1 MHKLLDEIKCFK
13 WKTIKQMYG
22 NAHSSV
28 IGFISTEWINSNNKK
43 NRFILDGAYSIES
56 EKNKYTADLILCE
69 GDKPQVVVEVE
80 SGISKY
86 SDKIKSLSTYLNK
99 EDTNLK
105 FGILIMLNGWRRKKD
120 DGGYWKHNW
129 SIEEEI
135 TENIRDKILLISI
148 KKKEREKNNPIIKET
163 RNRNHYNKENCEV
176 VCRSYISGQQKEYK
190 FYPADLNKE

>member
-1 MHKLLDEIKCFK
+1 MHKLLNEIKRFK

-28 IGFISTEWINSNNKK
+28 IGFISTEWINSNNKEK
-43 NRFILDGAYSIES
+43 RFILDGAYSIGN

-69 GDKPQVVVEVE
+69 GNKPQVVVEVE

-86 SDKIKSLSTYLNK
+86 SDKIESLKTYLNEK
-99 EDTNLK
+99 DTNFK

-120 DGGYWKHNW
+120 DGGYWEHNW
-129 SIEEEI
+129 GIEKEI
-135 TENIRDKILLISI
+135 LKDIQDKILLISI

-163 RNRNHYNKENCEV
+163 KNRNHYNKENMEV
-176 VCRSYISGQQKEYK
+176 VCRSYISGKTKEYN
-190 FYPADLNKE
+190 LLQG